1 MDKKYMDIIN
11 LDYKPSLKHPRM
23 PRQNRACQFQAFKAL
38 RGYEER
44 IYESSKEKIKKHLAS
59 DQKDLINY
67 RLSEIISGKIKKNYK
82 FVFFKRDDS
91 FIYGK
96 YENVCGKVQKNRFL
110 WKNYLFRKRREDKHR
125 RFNSNRGIIKTFF

>member
-44 IYESSKEKIKKHLAS
+44 IYESSKEKIKKTS
-59 DQKDLINY
+59 
-67 RLSEIISGKIKKNYK
+67 S
-82 FVFFKRDDS
+82 KRP
-91 FIYGK
+91 K
-96 YENVCGKVQKNRFL
+96 RFNKL
-110 WKNYLFRKRREDKHR
+110 PPIGDNIWKN
-125 RFNSNRGIIKTFF
+125 

>member
-67 RLSEIISGKIKKNYK
+67 RLSEIISGKIKKIIN
-82 FVFFKRDDS
+82 
-91 FIYGK
+91 
-96 YENVCGKVQKNRFL
+96 
-110 WKNYLFRKRREDKHR
+110 LFSLKGTTLSYME
-125 RFNSNRGIIKTFF
+125 STKTFVEKYKK

>member
-96 YENVCGKVQKNRFL
+96 YENVCGKVQKIDSYE
-110 WKNYLFRKRREDKHR
+110 KIIYLEKGERINIEDL
-125 RFNSNRGIIKTFF
+125 IAIEEL

>member
-44 IYESSKEKIKKHLAS
+44 IYESSKEKIKKN
-59 DQKDLINY
+59 I
-67 RLSEIISGKIKKNYK
+67 
-82 FVFFKRDDS
+82 
-91 FIYGK
+91 
-96 YENVCGKVQKNRFL
+96 
-110 WKNYLFRKRREDKHR
+110 
-125 RFNSNRGIIKTFF
+125 

>member
-1 MDKKYMDIIN
+1 MDIIN

-44 IYESSKEKIKKHLAS
+44 IYESSKEKIKKKHLAS

-96 YENVCGKVQKNRFL
+96 YENVCGKVQKIDSYE
-110 WKNYLFRKRREDKHR
+110 KIIYLEKGERINIEDL
-125 RFNSNRGIIKTFF
+125 IAIEEL